1 MNNAQIAAV
10 LSKLG
15 DLLEIQGANPFRVRA
30 YRNAARTV
38 EAETTPLERF
48 AEEGRELTEL
58 SGIGKDMASSIQE
71 LNETGEL
78 SALEEIFETVPRTL
92 LDVVHIQGVGPKK
105 TKKLWEELGVT
116 SVDELEQAAKAGKV
130 AELDGF
136 GAKSQEKILTGI
148 AEWRQHQER
157 MPLGDADRQ
166 VEPLLDYLSEIPQVE
181 RLEVAGSYRRRRET
195 VGDIDLLAI
204 ATEPEPVMERFLAY
218 PQVERVEMSGG
229 TRGSVVL
236 GSGLQVDLRIVAP
249 ESYGAAMV
257 YFTGSKEHNIKLR
270 QRAIQ
275 RGLRVSEYGVFET
288 PEDEEEAEQAEE
300 AEKDPRAGKRVAGKT
315 EEEVY
320 KALDLDWVPPE
331 LREDRG
337 EIDAAANHALP
348 KLIELDDLKGDL
360 QMHST
365 WSDGKNSVEEMLEGC
380 AARGYEY
387 FALTD
392 HSQSLA
398 MTGGLDEKRLRE
410 QWKEIDE
417 VASRHPE
424 IRFLKS
430 QEVDILADGTLDTDD
445 EALAG
450 LDVVL
455 VSVHS
460 RFELPEKEQTE
471 RILKA
476 VTHPLVNILAHPTGR
491 ILGRRKPYPFDVDKV
506 LRACKDHNVAVE
518 LNAHPE
524 RLDLKDTHLIRAREL
539 GIPVVI
545 STDAH
550 GVKEL
555 GLIRY
560 GIEQARRAWF
570 EPKHVLNT
578 RPVEELLKTLE
589 K

>member
-1 MNNAQIAAV
+1 M
-10 LSKLG
+10 
-15 DLLEIQGANPFRVRA
+15 
-30 YRNAARTV
+30 
-38 EAETTPLERF
+38 
-48 AEEGRELTEL
+48 
-58 SGIGKDMASSIQE
+58 
-71 LNETGEL
+71 
-78 SALEEIFETVPRTL
+78 FETVPRTL
-92 LDVVHIQGVGPKK
+92 LDLVHLPGVGPKK
-105 TKKLWEELGVT
+105 TKKLWDELGVT
-116 SVDELEQAAKAGKV
+116 SVDELEAAAEAGRV

-157 MPLGDADRQ
+157 MPLGDADRH
-166 VEPLLDYLSEIPQVE
+166 VEPLLAYLSELPQVE

-236 GSGLQVDLRIVAP
+236 GSGLQVDLRIVPP

-275 RGLRVSEYGVFET
+275 RGLRVSEYGVFEIHRAT
-288 PEDEEEAEQAEE
+288 ENDAEAETEN
-300 AEKDPRAGKRVAGKT
+300 DPRAGQRVAGAT

-320 KALDLDWVPPE
+320 AALDLDWVPPE

-337 EIDAAANHALP
+337 EVDAAAAHALP
-348 KLIELDDLKGDL
+348 RLVELGDLKGDL

-398 MTGGLDEKRLRE
+398 MTGGLDEARLRE
-410 QWKEIDE
+410 QWEEIDE
-417 VASRHPE
+417 VAARHPE

-450 LDVVL
+450 LDIVL

-460 RFELPEKEQTE
+460 RFELPESRADGADLEGG
-471 RILKA
+471 
-476 VTHPLVNILAHPTGR
+476 HPPAGQHPGPPDR
-491 ILGRRKPYPFDVDKV
+491 PHPRPPEALPVRRRPGPPGVPGPQRGGGAQRPP
-506 LRACKDHNVAVE
+506 RAAG
-518 LNAHPE
+518 
-524 RLDLKDTHLIRAREL
+524 LKDTHLIRAREL

-560 GIEQARRAWF
+560 GIEQARRAWL
-570 EPKHVLNT
+570 EPQHVLNT
-578 RPVEELLKTLE
+578 RPVDEVLSILAK
-589 K
+589 

>member
-1 MNNAQIAAV
+1 MTNAQIAAV

-58 SGIGKDMASSIQE
+58 SGIGKDMAQSIQE
-71 LNETGEL
+71 LNETGKL
-78 SALEEIFETVPRTL
+78 SMLEEMFEIVPRTL
-92 LDVVHIQGVGPKK
+92 LDLVHLPGVGPKK

-116 SVDELEQAAKAGKV
+116 SVDELEKAANAGRV

-157 MPLGDADRQ
+157 MPLGDADHQ
-166 VEPLLDYLSEIPQVE
+166 VEPLVAYLSELPQVE

-218 PQVERVEMSGG
+218 PEVERVDMSGT

-236 GSGLQVDLRIVAP
+236 GSGLQVDLRIVPP
-249 ESYGAAMV
+249 ESYGAALV

-270 QRAIQ
+270 QRALQ
-275 RGLRVSEYGVFET
+275 KGLRVSEYGVFESD
-288 PEDEEEAEQAEE
+288 PSEEKSAEE
-300 AEKDPRAGKRVAGKT
+300 KADPKAGKRVAGAT

-337 EIDAAANHALP
+337 EVDAAASHSLP
-348 KLIELDDLKGDL
+348 RLIELGDLKGDL

-417 VASRHPE
+417 VAARHPE

-445 EALAG
+445 EALKG
-450 LDVVL
+450 LDIVL

-476 VTHPLVNILAHPTGR
+476 VCHPLVNILAHPTGR

-560 GIEQARRAWF
+560 GIEQARRAWLQ
-570 EPKHVLNT
+570 PKHVLNT
-578 RPVEELLKTLE
+578 RPVDEVLKMLA